1 MNPVLMKKK
10 TIPRN
15 SSNVSSNN
23 QQSRYHSNRNMRN
36 VGAQFGTDNRET
48 NDISRPNFNN
58 NFQADFADNSASSSS
73 SSTDCRKRPKR
84 CYTCQGS
91 FNEPAFN
98 SVQELYL
105 FHPIENEQADSTV
118 NLKYI
123 PLIVP
128 EGNHI
133 KAITELGPDI
143 TISLDFPCVKCN
155 CIVEVIFY
163 TDDDIITQVQ
173 EFNKV
178 KKAQA
183 EFKNV
188 NNADFGNI
196 KISYDRVCCEC

>member
-10 TIPRN
+10 SIVRN
-15 SSNVSSNN
+15 ISNVSNN
-23 QQSRYHSNRNMRN
+23 QLPRYRDNRTRN
-36 VGAQFGTDNRET
+36 LGAQFGTDNREI
-48 NDISRPNFNN
+48 NDIHQPNFNN
-58 NFQADFADNSASSSS
+58 NNFQAEFADNSASSSCN
-73 SSTDCRKRPKR
+73 DCRKRPKR

-105 FHPIENEQADSTV
+105 FHPINNEQATSTV
-118 NLKYI
+118 NLKYV

-133 KAITELGPDI
+133 KAITELGTDI
-143 TISLDFPCVKCN
+143 TVSLDFPCVKCN
-155 CIVEVIFY
+155 CIVECIFY
-163 TDDDIITQVQ
+163 TENDIITQVQ

-188 NNADFGNI
+188 DNADFGNI
-196 KISYDRVCCEC
+196 KISYDRICCEC